1 MSWPW
6 TSTKRKARQQVVGR
20 SGDQRSNRPIR
31 AETRARMLAGIAK
44 ARSWLD
50 EVLAG
55 RVKGTHEIAERE
67 GCSERSARMTLNLAF
82 LSPEVVKAVVD
93 GSISNGMTVTQLTE
107 AEMDWDEQS
116 ELLRCSW
123 SPQR

>member
-1 MSWPW
+1 M
-6 TSTKRKARQQVVGR
+6 
-20 SGDQRSNRPIR
+20 
-31 AETRARMLAGIAK
+31 
-44 ARSWLD
+44 
-50 EVLAG
+50 
-55 RVKGTHEIAERE
+55 
-67 GCSERSARMTLNLAF
+67 
-82 LSPEVVKAVVD
+82 KAVVD